1 MKIKDVAAVQWAVRV
16 LTCTQTMID
25 IIARGSGS
33 LGAALA
39 QGLRSWATPI
49 VGVSQASSAYPFNS
63 VDEMLGFVTSNTLGC
78 IPNTA

>member
-1 MKIKDVAAVQWAVRV
+1 MAAVQWAVRV

-39 QGLRSWATPI
+39 QGLRPWATPI
-49 VGVSQASSAYPFNS
+49 IGVSQAGSAYPFNR
-63 VDEMLGFVTSNTLGC
+63 VDEMLGFLTSNIPSC